1 MKLRRIP
8 PIEIDDD
15 GDLVI
20 NLNTDYDSLDWYK
33 IKRLEKQAEEGD
45 KEAQEILDTY
55 YADRY
60 DEEPEPR
67 YEIIE
72 EEEDE

>member
-8 PIEIDDD
+8 PMEIDDD

-20 NLNTDYDSLDWYK
+20 NLNTDYDSLDWCR
-33 IKRLEKQAEEGD
+33 IKRLEKLAAEGD
-45 KEAQEILDTY
+45 EDAQRVLDTH

-60 DEEPEPR
+60 DEKPEPR
-67 YEIIE
+67 YEIV
-72 EEEDE
+72 DE